1 VRLGAYQG
9 VGMKTFKRLIIYK
22 LIFKLLFLSLWMPV
36 QSFSQAL
43 PVYNPAN
50 VSRSVSGVMQDGM
63 RSRGFAANDPRFA
76 STLSSSSTVI
86 GGVAGTTAAAVVVGS
101 VTAPAWATVALAAG
115 IGAVV
120 TYAVTLGVDG
130 LFKWLFG
137 SNTIDVSQDG
147 SNVSGAGFVLGGS
160 YWSTGGPNGVI
171 YGGDGIAV
179 AREGYGQW
187 ASRWGIENSPSCE
200 LISGNSI
207 AKCTATVPDPY
218 TGALASRQA
227 LFYSSGAPTSC
238 NAGSFYL
245 ENSGCQPF
253 AAVQGVN
260 ITGATPQQAIAAL
273 PQSELNK
280 PLNPAVVAAL
290 ANRAWQQAAS
300 QPGYDGLP
308 YPQSNP
314 ITAPEVQR
322 WIENNPTF
330 APRVGDFVSPNPVT
344 SSQPNPWS
352 FPSNPTQPV
361 TTPVTPVNPNVTNP
375 AAQNPL
381 NNLGPDPGIGSPTLE
396 TPPTAQQIL
405 DPVLNML
412 PGHRSFTA
420 SSHQG
425 TCPTPSINLYGS
437 HVLDAHCILIDQNK
451 GVIQGAMTFA
461 WAVIA
466 LFIILSA

>member
-1 VRLGAYQG
+1 
-9 VGMKTFKRLIIYK
+9 
-22 LIFKLLFLSLWMPV
+22 
-36 QSFSQAL
+36 
-43 PVYNPAN
+43 
-50 VSRSVSGVMQDGM
+50 
-63 RSRGFAANDPRFA
+63 
-76 STLSSSSTVI
+76 
-86 GGVAGTTAAAVVVGS
+86 
-101 VTAPAWATVALAAG
+101 
-115 IGAVV
+115 
-120 TYAVTLGVDG
+120 
-130 LFKWLFG
+130 
-137 SNTIDVSQDG
+137 
-147 SNVSGAGFVLGGS
+147 
-160 YWSTGGPNGVI
+160 
-171 YGGDGIAV
+171 
-179 AREGYGQW
+179 
-187 ASRWGIENSPSCE
+187 
-200 LISGNSI
+200 
-207 AKCTATVPDPY
+207 VPDPY
-218 TGALASRQA
+218 TGALAVRQA

-238 NAGSFYL
+238 NPGSFYL
-245 ENSGCQPF
+245 ENSGCQPY

-260 ITGATPQQAIAAL
+260 ITGATPQQAVTTL

-308 YPQSNP
+308 YLQSNP

-322 WIENNPTF
+322 WIDNNPTF

-344 SSQPNPWS
+344 SSQPNPWGL
-352 FPSNPTQPV
+352 PSNPTQSV
-361 TTPVTPVNPNVTNP
+361 TTPVSPVNPNVTNP

-381 NNLGPDPGIGSPTLE
+381 TNLGSDPGIGSPTLE

-412 PGHRSFTA
+412 PGHRTFTA

-425 TCPTPSINLYGS
+425 TCPKPTINLYGS
-437 HVLDAHCILIDQNK
+437 HVMDAHCTLIDQNK